1 MLGAVSGLESLP
13 DKEEDEEEEEEE
25 ETAAGKGRL
34 AILIGPQQR

>member
-25 ETAAGKGRL
+25 ETATGKGRL